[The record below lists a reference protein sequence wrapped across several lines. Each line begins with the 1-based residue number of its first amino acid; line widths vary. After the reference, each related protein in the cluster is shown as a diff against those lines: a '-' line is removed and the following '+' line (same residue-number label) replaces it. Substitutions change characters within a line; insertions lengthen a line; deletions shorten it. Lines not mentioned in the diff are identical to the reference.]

1 MSSPFRV
8 GEQVTGEFF
17 TDRAPEVKRILRAMK
32 DPTRLLVYGDRR
44 LGKSSAIRQA
54 ALRAEHDGV
63 AVVWVDMATAT
74 SLGDVTRR
82 IVSGV
87 PYSWV
92 WREDLQT
99 RLVRARLRVE
109 ARPDAAGNPVL
120 ALIPYGG
127 APSEERDRDDL
138 GRILGALDEISA
150 GPDRRIA
157 VVLDEFQEIDEVT
170 KRGAWIL
177 RDVLQTTHEMSFI
190 CAGSRTGL
198 IDRLTGPDGAFHRF
212 FENLTVGPLP
222 PEHFG
227 QWMESRMAGAGMAV
241 EAGVG
246 PRILSLVGPRT
257 QDCLQ
262 LARAAFAQSAGPGE
276 VTVAGVDAALRRTV
290 LEDADRFE
298 TLWKMLAKSQQ
309 GVLRAVAVGERKLG
323 SVEVRER
330 FTLPSTPAITKAVRS
345 LQSRRHLTTGDLV
358 AFDDPFFREW
368 VLMRAMPDGIPEAR
382 PETSR

>member
-17 TDRAPEVKRILRAMK
+17 TDRAPEVKRILKAMR
-32 DPTRLLVYGDRR
+32 DPTRLLVYGERR

-54 ALRAEHDGV
+54 ALRAERDGV
-63 AVVWVDMATAT
+63 AVVWVDIATAT
-74 SLGDVTRR
+74 SLADVTRR

-87 PYSWV
+87 PYGWV

-99 RLVRARLRVE
+99 RLVRARLRIE
-109 ARPDAAGNPVL
+109 ARPDLAGNPVL
-120 ALIPYGG
+120 SLIPYGG
-127 APSEERDRDDL
+127 PPNEERDREDL
-138 GRILGALDEISA
+138 GRILGALDEVTA
-150 GPDRRIA
+150 GPRKRVV
-157 VVLDEFQEIDEVT
+157 VVLDEFQEIDEVA

-177 RDVLQTTHEMSFI
+177 RDIMQTTHNTSFI

-198 IDRLTGPDGAFHRF
+198 IDKLTGPDGPFHRF
-212 FENLTVGPLP
+212 FESLTVGPLP

-227 QWMESRMAGAGMAV
+227 NWMESRMEGAGMTV
-241 EAGVG
+241 ETGVG
-246 PRILSLVGPRT
+246 AEILSLAGPRT

-262 LARAAFAQSAGPGE
+262 LARSVFGQAAGTRD
-276 VTVAGVDAALRRTV
+276 VTIPDVAAALGRTV

-298 TLWKMLAKSQQ
+298 TIWKMLAKSQQ

-330 FTLPSTPAITKAVRS
+330 YTLPSTPAITKAVRA
-345 LQSRRHLTTGDLV
+345 LQSKRHLSSGEPV
-358 AFDDPFFREW
+358 VFDDPFFREW
-368 VLMRAMPDGIPEAR
+368 VLLRAMPDGLPEAR
-382 PETSR
+382 LEPT